1 MSEGGP
7 ARGSPVRG
15 PCPGDLDSDGVV
27 GIIDFPTALGTRG
40 LCPVVEPSRGGGA
53 QHSHPIGAAPRPDH
67 TTMGTQPPRADSAVR
82 RRRRWTR

>member
-15 PCPGDLDSDGVV
+15 PCPGDLDGDGVV

-40 LCPVVEPSRGGGA
+40 LCHVVEPSRGGERSTHTRSGQLRA
-53 QHSHPIGAAPRPDH
+53 RITLRWARNRPGRTAP
-67 TTMGTQPPRADSAVR
+67 
-82 RRRRWTR
+82 